1 MGTNNNTNTN
11 TNKKKKKNN
20 KKSFFRERAELEAIA
35 IREYQ
40 QKKEQAVMDAIAA
53 DNDASSTRA
62 TQSRMFDAIQE
73 MLESYGGGHELK
85 KGWKK
90 FASF

>member
-1 MGTNNNTNTN
+1 MGTNNNINTN
-11 TNKKKKKNN
+11 TNKKKNN
-20 KKSFFRERAELEAIA
+20 KKSFFRERAELEANA
-35 IREYQ
+35 MREYQ
-40 QKKEQAVMDAIAA
+40 QKKERGVMDAIAA
-53 DNDASSTRA
+53 DNASLLRA

-73 MLESYGGGHELK
+73 ILESHGGGHELK

>member
-1 MGTNNNTNTN
+1 
-11 TNKKKKKNN
+11 
-20 KKSFFRERAELEAIA
+20 
-35 IREYQ
+35 
-40 QKKEQAVMDAIAA
+40 MDAIAA

-73 MLESYGGGHELK
+73 MLASYGVGHELK

>member
-11 TNKKKKKNN
+11 TNKKKKKKKN
-20 KKSFFRERAELEAIA
+20 KSFFRERAELEASA

-40 QKKEQAVMDAIAA
+40 QKKEQVVMDAIAA
-53 DNDASSTRA
+53 DNASSTRA
-62 TQSRMFDAIQE
+62 TQSRMFDVIQE